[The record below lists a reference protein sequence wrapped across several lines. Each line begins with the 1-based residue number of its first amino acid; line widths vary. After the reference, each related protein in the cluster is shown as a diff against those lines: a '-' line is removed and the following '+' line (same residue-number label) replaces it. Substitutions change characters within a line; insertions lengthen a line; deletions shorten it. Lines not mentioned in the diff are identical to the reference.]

1 MISPAASERTV
12 TVSAWVPALPP
23 MPATIGINV
32 ASATS
37 RAIVPS
43 KWAMTKAPISA
54 VNRLTTSQGKRFMLV
69 CRAGTKV
76 SSADTPPSLRMSSSA
91 SSSITSTT
99 SSTVITPKQAAVA
112 VDHGGGDQGVAVEGA
127 GDVLLV
133 GLGREGAQLLV
144 LDVGQRHGAPAAQQA
159 PERHVAHDL
168 EARVDQEDVVEVV
181 RQVGMGA
188 QIVDG
193 LADRPIF
200 RDRHHLALHQAAG
213 APLREGQA
221 LLDRLAVRERQR
233 FQDRLLLGLVEIG
246 QDLDRVVGLELG
258 QGLARRGWPQGG
270 HHLVADE
277 LVEIGQGLGV
287 ESRAQR
293 GDDARAL
300 VGGQPLQE
308 IGEIGRVQRPGEP
321 GGEVEIAGGDG
332 VADLL
337 DQGVGQRSRG
347 ATAVS
352 VVDIGRFSQTL
363 APSRCANGCRARHR
377 PAPCL
382 RIATG
387 LARGC

>member
-1 MISPAASERTV
+1 MPPATRKVPPLRRPTASSLRIARQALPLVISPAASERTV

-23 MPATIGINV
+23 MPATIGISV

-43 KWAMTKAPISA
+43 KWAMTKAPIRA
-54 VNRLTTSQGKRFMLV
+54 VNRLTTSQGRRFMLV

-76 SSADTPPSLRMSSSA
+76 SSARHAAQLEDVVLGLLVDHVDHVVDGDHA
-91 SSSITSTT
+91 
-99 SSTVITPKQAAVA
+99 QEAAVA

-193 LADRPIF
+193 LADRPVF

-213 APLREGQA
+213 APLRERQA
-221 LLDRLAVRERQR
+221 LLDRLALRAAAATSRIAFCSASSKSARISTASSVSSWARTSPAAA
-233 FQDRLLLGLVEIG
+233 GPSA
-246 QDLDRVVGLELG
+246 LD
-258 QGLARRGWPQGG
+258 
-270 HHLVADE
+270 HLVADE

-293 GDDARAL
+293 AR
-300 VGGQPLQE
+300 
-308 IGEIGRVQRPGEP
+308 
-321 GGEVEIAGGDG
+321 
-332 VADLL
+332 
-337 DQGVGQRSRG
+337 
-347 ATAVS
+347 
-352 VVDIGRFSQTL
+352 
-363 APSRCANGCRARHR
+363 
-377 PAPCL
+377 
-382 RIATG
+382 
-387 LARGC
+387 